1 MPSLPSRRGMQEK
14 EMKIIPLAFD
24 SMGVR
29 STATWVETD
38 KKILIDP
45 GAALGPLRYGL
56 PPAKIE
62 FKRLEEL
69 SKKIC
74 TYAEKADILTISHY
88 HYDHHFPE
96 EDFYEGKVL
105 LIKDPKNKI
114 NFSQMK
120 RGKEFLKLLGKKPAE
135 ILIADGNEFEF
146 GKTKIKFSPPFF
158 HGKEYSKLGYVLI
171 ISIFYQGEKLL
182 HASDIQ
188 GPQTKTTTD
197 WIISESPDTLIL
209 SGYPTF
215 LMGWRLS
222 KQSLLESNQNLI
234 RILSWTKVNTI
245 ILDHHLVRD
254 LHYLNKI
261 GEVLE
266 TAKKLNKKV
275 ITAAEYLGKKPDL
288 LEARRKEFY
297 KK

>member
-1 MPSLPSRRGMQEK
+1 
-14 EMKIIPLAFD
+14 MKILPLAFD

-45 GAALGPLRYGL
+45 GAALGVLRYGL
-56 PPAKIE
+56 PPAEIE
-62 FKRLEEL
+62 CRRLKEL
-69 SKKIC
+69 SRKIC
-74 TYAEKADILTISHY
+74 TFAKKADILTVSHY

-120 RGKEFLKLLGKKPAE
+120 RGKEFLRLLAKKPAE
-135 ILIADGNEFEF
+135 ILIADGKEFEF

-158 HGKEYSKLGYVLI
+158 HGQEYSKLGYVLI
-171 ISIFYQGEKLL
+171 ISILYRGEKLL
-182 HASDIQ
+182 HASDVQ
-188 GPQTKTTTD
+188 GPQTVTTTD
-197 WIISESPDTLIL
+197 WIISENPDVLIL
-209 SGYPTF
+209 SGYPTL
-215 LMGWRLS
+215 LMGWRTS
-222 KQSLLESNQNLI
+222 KFGLEESNQNLI
-234 RILSWTKVNTI
+234 KLLSQTKVNTI

-261 GEVLE
+261 EEVLE
-266 TAKKLNKKV
+266 TAGKLNKKV
-275 ITAAEYLGKKPDL
+275 ITAAEYLGQKPDL
-288 LEARRKEFY
+288 LEARRREFY
-297 KK
+297 EK